1 MRWARFDTA
10 TGILQVSPDRPDG
23 YLRVGTPRISHA
35 NTTVEFP
42 AGDLSWLHAIP
53 AIGEKF
59 TPTEA
64 LGPSSAWPV
73 AAGEYTGSLTWRFT
87 PATDGVKVS
96 SGGPSRR

>member
-1 MRWARFDTA
+1 M
-10 TGILQVSPDRPDG
+10 
-23 YLRVGTPRISHA
+23 GTPRISHA

-64 LGPSSAWPV
+64 LGPAAAWPM
-73 AAGEYTGSLTWRFT
+73 ANGGYEGSLTLRF
-87 PATDGVKVS
+87 D
-96 SGGPSRR
+96 